1 MFRLY
6 HQLNGHEFEQTQRQW
21 RTEEPSMLSS
31 MGLQRVRHDLVTEQ
45 QLFTDGVGVS
55 SWYSVERVVEI
66 YMDVNLCVIHID
78 IS

>member
-1 MFRLY
+1 
-6 HQLNGHEFEQTQRQW
+6 
-21 RTEEPSMLSS
+21 MLSS

>member
-6 HQLNGHEFEQTQRQW
+6 HQLNGHEFEQTQRQR

-31 MGLQRVRHDLVTEQ
+31 MGLQRVRHDLVAE
-45 QLFTDGVGVS
+45 QLFTEGISVS

-66 YMDVNLCVIHID
+66 DTDVNLCVIHID